1 MNALKICNLSKKI
14 GKRRILEDL
23 SLTVKSGEIVGV
35 VGENGAGKS
44 SLLKCISGLWRCDS
58 GSVEVFGKD
67 IVSDY
72 RSCLSHIGAVVEYP
86 SLFGEY
92 TLAENV
98 EFFGAYYKKDC
109 YREAENLIKLLH
121 LEKLKNRKIK
131 TFSSGMKQKAV
142 LLTVLMKKPE
152 ILLLDEPTAM
162 LDPKV
167 SEEVRNLIYSLN
179 KDYGTTVLISSHNLT
194 EIENLC
200 KLAVI
205 LKKGRIVTEKDL
217 SDSPERIYRLK
228 LLNGLEAERI
238 SKLIKSEKVRADGEY
253 LYLYGTTAFL
263 KEVIVKYN
271 VGFSDMT
278 VSSSLQQSFTEVE
291 NAD

>member
-14 GKRRILEDL
+14 GRCRILEDL

-44 SLLKCISGLWRCDS
+44 SLLKCISGLWRVNL

-72 RSCLSHIGAVVEYP
+72 NDCLSRMGTMVEYP
-86 SLFGEY
+86 ALFGEY
-92 TLAENV
+92 TLAENI
-98 EFFGAYYKKDC
+98 EFFSAYYKKDC
-109 YREAENLIKLLH
+109 NLEAENLIKLLH
-121 LEKLKNRKIK
+121 IEELKNRKIK

-142 LLTVLMKKPE
+142 LLIVLMKKPE

-167 SEEVRNLIYSLN
+167 SAEVRNLIRSWH
-179 KDYGTTVLISSHNLT
+179 KEYGTTVLISSHNLT

-200 KLAVI
+200 RRAVI
-205 LKKGRIVTEKDL
+205 IKNGRIVGEKDL
-217 SDSPERIYRLK
+217 SDRPKRVYKLK
-228 LLNGLEAERI
+228 LFSAKEAERI
-238 SKLIKSEKVRADGEY
+238 SRLINSEKAWADGEY
-253 LYLYGTTAFL
+253 LCLYATSDFL
-263 KEVIVKYN
+263 KEVILNYN
-271 VGFSDMT
+271 LEFSDMT
-278 VSSSLQQSFTEVE
+278 VSSGLEQSFTEV
-291 NAD
+291 